1 MPYPMTRLRVRVG
14 GNEFNSHF
22 FIFTPC
28 PVLWMAQGSPGAVH
42 NRLVRCIAAAM
53 RFIYFDVKIGLSNKF
68 WARHLAETVAICRS
82 ATAHH
87 LSGWR
92 VANPET
98 AANLVRYSRNGQGG
112 LNASGII
119 AGVWKQTAFSG
130 SYGVETENATAFRQW
145 RSWLRGVD
153 LNHRPLG
160 YEPNELPDCSTPHF
174 DHSQGHLHR
183 QTEEITI
190 TTVWV
195 AQRFRAAI
203 KIARAMT
210 ASAAARKGWPETSL
224 A

>member
-1 MPYPMTRLRVRVG
+1 
-14 GNEFNSHF
+14 
-22 FIFTPC
+22 
-28 PVLWMAQGSPGAVH
+28 MAQGSPGAVH
-42 NRLVRCIAAAM
+42 NRLIRCIAAAM

-98 AANLVRYSRNGQGG
+98 AANLVRYRRNGQGG

-119 AGVWKQTAFSG
+119 AGVWKQTAFSR

-160 YEPNELPDCSTPHF
+160 YEPNRTTLSLIDSATPSPATAVQSALIERVLVPFWCPPGALQWSPSKRMQLSISMVRPRTIPLVDPRSRLQFANVQRCLYESSLNYGSKIPGGPDN
-174 DHSQGHLHR
+174 
-183 QTEEITI
+183 
-190 TTVWV
+190 
-195 AQRFRAAI
+195 
-203 KIARAMT
+203 
-210 ASAAARKGWPETSL
+210 
-224 A
+224 